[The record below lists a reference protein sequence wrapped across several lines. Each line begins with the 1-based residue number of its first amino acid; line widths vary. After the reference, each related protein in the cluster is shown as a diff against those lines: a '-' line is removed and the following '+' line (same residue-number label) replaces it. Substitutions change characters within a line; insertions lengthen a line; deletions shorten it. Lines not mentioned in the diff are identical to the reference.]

1 MDQSIVNFKK
11 SSTII
16 ATKSL
21 RKHIA
26 TLPHGVAVWVG
37 KGEATK
43 RLKILQLK
51 LSALE

>member
-16 ATKSL
+16 TTKSSS
-21 RKHIA
+21 KHIA
-26 TLPHGVAVWVG
+26 TGVGVALREG
-37 KGEATK
+37 KGAATK